1 MDKTVPPNCQVSAA
15 LAVSRLVYFVQ
26 VRHSLESALIARCRS
41 LQNQIA
47 VQQYARITDFFN
59 QRLAGKFPFSAS
71 DATAQ
76 EADPADVME
85 LFHQLDVDGKSIR
98 QGLQNPANA
107 KIRTFLSQ
115 LEVLRP
121 LFASLLSGEAG
132 APLALDI
139 APVFRVNRNHEMN
152 GKQIMDWSLQV
163 GGSVFRSADPPST
176 GRWTFGEPVKLVL
189 RWAKD
194 SPQQP
199 VALAPAMA
207 VPATRTIIFEYQDS
221 WSLLKMLVQHAAASS
236 DLDRSVDSDPQTLVF
251 IAGQESAG
259 VSGKSQGAETPQKE
273 MIIGQTAKVFI
284 RVKIYPPGKPDALR
298 VPVFPTQAPAP

>member
-1 MDKTVPPNCQVSAA
+1 
-15 LAVSRLVYFVQ
+15 VYFVQ